1 MKKVFGFL
9 VIVFFVYAGIVIL
22 RALPA
27 KLATNVQA
35 PAIAATNT
43 QYVTPTFRPTET
55 PIPTST
61 IGYEATIYV
70 AQATADEARRVNAQ
84 ATAQHETYILSIVQI
99 TAAKDARSQEVLS
112 WTAQAAPTIIPLTA
126 TAQVIYNTQVAI
138 GEARVAAMMTM
149 THEAP
154 AQYALMVEA
163 QSNAQYANI
172 KQIANITGMGALIVF
187 LLALTAYFVH

>member
-35 PAIAATNT
+35 AAIAATNT
-43 QYVTPTFRPTET
+43 QYATPTFRPTET

-70 AQATADEARRVNAQ
+70 AQATADEARRVNA
-84 ATAQHETYILSIVQI
+84 EV
-99 TAAKDARSQEVLS
+99 TAAHEVYLLAQMQLTADVDYRIHEQAV
-112 WTAQAAPTIIPLTA
+112 WTAIGGQTSIPL
-126 TAQVIYNTQVAI
+126 
-138 GEARVAAMMTM
+138 
-149 THEAP
+149 
-154 AQYALMVEA
+154 
-163 QSNAQYANI
+163 
-172 KQIANITGMGALIVF
+172 
-187 LLALTAYFVH
+187 